1 MVQKDFFD
9 SIDPALTQP
18 VFGRF
23 WGLKIAEI
31 SAVNK
36 LSKKL
41 VNHWTYDALKWLV
54 GEEGLEPSKS

>member
-9 SIDPALTQP
+9 SIDPTLTRP

-36 LSKKL
+36 LSKK
-41 VNHWTYDALKWLV
+41 AR
-54 GEEGLEPSKS
+54 KSLDLRHF